1 MRLMWGPA
9 EKKGS
14 HMRRIYRKRLTA
26 MALICVLITGT
37 AGCKKREEAPKLLTP
52 VSAKKEYVT
61 VERGRIGSRTYYDA
75 YVTPEIE
82 PVWFKYDGILEEC
95 LKVCG
100 DRVEEGE
107 VLARLRTDEL
117 DAEIEAGN
125 KELAFLQTDYEYNV
139 SLAQK
144 QIRMD
149 QVAISMNYEEVAKL
163 DADIAAAKA
172 MLDKRTQ
179 DLAAGT
185 ISENDVTDEADYE
198 QKLQEYEMQRYY
210 ALEGISDSMHEM
222 GRNGA
227 KTEADTGIYGIDVRE
242 KAGGLSELQDRKES
256 AVITSPC
263 SGRVLGTVSKTG
275 EQLNSGDNINALET
289 VYYIADESL
298 TYFTVEG
305 LYDAEFKNDMEVYV
319 IINGREYPLVKAD
332 YGTRL
337 KMEEQDFFEETWGQE
352 KGLPL
357 RFRTENEELM
367 KGLKFGDFY
376 QIVAVEK
383 QAEDVLY
390 VPNHAIYREGNT
402 SYVIRMEGERE
413 VKTPVDTG
421 MATVCYTEVKDG
433 VEEGDRLLSKN
444 VYFDT
449 GDLMETQLVSG
460 NYVAEESFSRMT
472 AVSYR
477 NERIFCPVPEARLKE
492 MKVQNGDEVK
502 AGDSIALLE
511 LYSKKSG
518 ITELNYRLTTIDA
531 DYDDAQ
537 AALDKQKTMLTGTIY
552 ELEAQN
558 DTSGQIGMLK
568 MQIDYLDTLTAQMN
582 ARREYEKE
590 LVRDAIKELNEEAA
604 LSNVK
609 AGSDGRI
616 TGIAGLKEGRGVT
629 GQDTF
634 CIIKDETEQLM
645 RIEDSEK
652 LKYNM
657 EVEIAGSLNGKEVTL
672 TGKVVA
678 ADNVIPPWVY
688 DGTVYGKYA
697 VVKPDV
703 AGNLEGFEGEEAR
716 VSYEMYE
723 NAYVVDSGMVF
734 KDNYGTYVYVV
745 KDGERIRRYVT
756 VTEFKN
762 SRACILDGLWE
773 DETVLSQK
781 EG

>member
-1 MRLMWGPA
+1 MQLCQDYGKRSRVQRQYI
-9 EKKGS
+9 K
-14 HMRRIYRKRLTA
+14 RITA
-26 MALICVLITGT
+26 MTLICALMTGS
-37 AGCKKREEAPKLLTP
+37 AGCGKKEEVPELLTP
-52 VSAKKEYVT
+52 VSAEKEYVT
-61 VERGRIGSRTYYDA
+61 VERGRISSRTYYDA

-82 PVWFKYDGILEEC
+82 TVWFNYDGVVEEC

-117 DAEIEAGN
+117 DAEIEVGN

-149 QVAISMNYEEVAKL
+149 QAAITMNQGEVAKL
-163 DADIAAAKA
+163 DADIAAVKA
-172 MLDKRTQ
+172 TLDKRAQ

-185 ISENDVTDEADYE
+185 ISENDATDETDYE

-227 KTEADTGIYGIDVRE
+227 KTEADMGIYGIDVRE
-242 KAGGLSELQDRKES
+242 KAGRLSGLQDRKES

-263 SGRVLGTVSKTG
+263 SGRVLGTVSPSG

-289 VYYIADESL
+289 VYYIADESQA
-298 TYFTVEG
+298 YFTVEG
-305 LYDAEFKNDMEVYV
+305 LYDAEFKNDTQMYV
-319 IINGREYPLVKAD
+319 IINGREYPLTKAD
-332 YGTRL
+332 YSTRL

-367 KGLKFGDFY
+367 KGLWFGDFY
-376 QIVAVEK
+376 QIVVVEK

-390 VPNHAIYREGNT
+390 VPNHALYRDGNI
-402 SYVIRMEGERE
+402 SYVIRMEGEKE
-413 VKTPVDTG
+413 VRTPVDTG
-421 MATVCYTEVKDG
+421 MATVCYTEIRDG
-433 VEEGDRLLSKN
+433 VEEGERLLSKN

-449 GDLMETQLVSG
+449 GNLTETDLVSG
-460 NYVAEESFSRMT
+460 NYAAEESFSRM
-472 AVSYR
+472 AVASYR

-492 MKVQNGDEVK
+492 MKVQNGDKVK

-511 LYSKKSG
+511 LYSQNSG

-531 DYDDAQ
+531 DYEDAR
-537 AALDKQKTMLTGTIY
+537 AVLDKQKTMLTGMIY

-558 DTSGQIGMLK
+558 DTSGQIGMLQ
-568 MQIDYLDTLTAQMN
+568 MQIDYLDTLNAQAN

-590 LVRDAIKELNEEAA
+590 LVKDAIERLNEVAA
-604 LSNVK
+604 LSVVK

-616 TGIAGLKEGRGVT
+616 TGIAGIREGRGIT

-634 CIIKDETEQLM
+634 CIIKDEREQLM
-645 RIEDSEK
+645 RIEDNEK

-657 EVEIAGSLNGKEVTL
+657 EVEITGSLNGGEVTL

-678 ADNVIPPWVY
+678 ADNVVPPWVY
-688 DGTVYGKYA
+688 DGTVYSRYA
-697 VVKPDV
+697 VVKPDE
-703 AGNLEGFEGEEAR
+703 AGNLEGFEGAEAR
-716 VSYEMYE
+716 VSYVMYE
-723 NAYVVDSGMVF
+723 NVYVVDSGMVF

-745 KDGERIRRYVT
+745 RDGERTRQYVT